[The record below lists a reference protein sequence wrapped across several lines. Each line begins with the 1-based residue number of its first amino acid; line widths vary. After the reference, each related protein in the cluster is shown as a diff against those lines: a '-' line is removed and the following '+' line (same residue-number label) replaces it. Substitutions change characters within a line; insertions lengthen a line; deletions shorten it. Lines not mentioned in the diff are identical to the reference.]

1 MLEEFCRRTGG
12 EAVDEK
18 ERKTIKRRVYD
29 SINVLIALGKIKK
42 EQKWLYVEPA
52 DPTLGLEIIKAK
64 GQTLGTLGME
74 LINKHQSFSRAKRQ
88 YEQLKALKSRNESLK
103 QFVTLP
109 ISRIQCIC
117 RTSKAGCSSPCCSF
131 TLNPTARYAS

>member
-1 MLEEFCRRTGG
+1 M
-12 EAVDEK
+12 DEK

-117 RTSKAGCSSPCCSF
+117 RINKACCNSPCCSS
-131 TLNPTARYAS
+131 TLTPTARYASY